1 MLRAPLRR
9 AYARFGPRYPRI
21 ATVLQFQL
29 AHLVAL
35 GGVLLLTLYVP
46 MPTHVIVNAIIV
58 SQLIQIAE
66 NAWSTRVAF
75 RLLEPADEWLAGE
88 HTADTA
94 LTAWRA
100 LAGLPVDFVRARG
113 VIAMVLNV
121 VPISIYLTIE
131 LGRGIQSLPILLAS
145 TTIVPLRRFKFF
157 RAREDRA
164 AGSRGCLAR
173 PADGVALGAVTA
185 PMRYRCRRAPAIS
198 ILTVSLRACRSRT
211 RDSVARRRRADR
223 ARRSRRRDVG
233 WEGWTSPS
241 DRR

>member
-29 AHLVAL
+29 SHLVAL

-46 MPTHVIVNAIIV
+46 MPTHVIVNAIIF

-66 NAWSTRVAF
+66 NAWSAHVAF
-75 RLLEPADEWLAGE
+75 RLLAPADPWLEGDRS
-88 HTADTA
+88 ADTA

-113 VIAMVLNV
+113 LVAMVLNV

-131 LGRGIQSLPILLAS
+131 LGRGISSLPILLAS
-145 TTIVPLRRFKFF
+145 TTVVLLY
-157 RAREDRA
+157 
-164 AGSRGCLAR
+164 G
-173 PADGVALGAVTA
+173 
-185 PMRYRCRRAPAIS
+185 
-198 ILTVSLRACRSRT
+198 
-211 RDSVARRRRADR
+211 
-223 ARRSRRRDVG
+223 
-233 WEGWTSPS
+233 
-241 DRR
+241 